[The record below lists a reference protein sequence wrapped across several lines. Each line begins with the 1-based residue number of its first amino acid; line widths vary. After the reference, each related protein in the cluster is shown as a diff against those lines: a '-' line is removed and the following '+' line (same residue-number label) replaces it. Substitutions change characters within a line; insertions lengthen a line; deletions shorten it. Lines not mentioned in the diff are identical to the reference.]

1 MARDVGGNLENL
13 YQEKKKKNGA
23 VVMRV
28 KKR

>member
-13 YQEKKKKNGA
+13 YQEKKKNGA